1 MEKIYRWWVLIH
13 WVIGNGESRKHIDIN
28 KLEGITYGCNAIYRD
43 YFTDYVFCKDK
54 GISNEVTFSGIWKD
68 RRVYFQHRWRNDSES
83 REAYNRICDW
93 DQEYPD
99 CGTAA
104 LRTAASYAVK
114 YLNDEWKYPEG
125 ASVHMIGF
133 DYDTSGK
140 MNNIYKGTNNYLMK
154 ENPRTWPS
162 KQFLETFEM
171 YPQLEFVQYGNWS
184 KLLDRYENVRL
195 AWYFVLVMVRVEK
208 TLTYIN

>member
-83 REAYNRICDW
+83 REAYNRICYW

-195 AWYFVLVMVRVEK
+195 AWYFVLVTVRVEK